1 MEPLL
6 PNRNED
12 EALSDWYK
20 LDVPEVLKQLQCEL
34 EKGLSSEEADRRRE
48 EFGKNE
54 LRERSS
60 RTVLAILIEQ
70 FTGTMVV
77 MLIVAVAVSFYLG
90 ETIDAIAIL
99 TIVIVNAALGFFQD
113 FRAEKAMAALQ
124 RMAVPTVRVRRN
136 GVISEKS
143 ARELVPGD
151 LVHVEAGTS
160 IPADG
165 RLVDCANLKVEEAA
179 LTGESEPVEKETA
192 PLTSDKPSLGDQF
205 NMLFM
210 GTVATYG
217 RGEMIVTTIGMQTA
231 LGQIATMLQT
241 VRREPTPMQKRL
253 AKLGRQLA
261 VAALVIVGVVFV
273 MGILRSESPKLMFM
287 TALSMAVAAVP
298 EGLPAVATV
307 ALALGARRMLQCQ
320 ALIRKLPA
328 VETLGSVTVIC
339 SDKTGTL
346 TQNQMHVAALQTM
359 DRCVDLSDKSGLED
373 GRSDECI
380 RADSG
385 AMLMLAAATLCNDAA
400 LDSEV
405 AENEGMHAT
414 GDPTETAL
422 VVAAARFGMPKALL
436 DRSMPRVDEVPFDSD
451 RKRMTTVHRLPSQ
464 SSGLPEHLHAKI
476 DGLCASGDTEA
487 IVCTK
492 GAVDAL
498 LPHVTRVYR
507 EGSVR
512 PLDDSSREQIHQ
524 AHDDLAGSGMRVLA
538 IGMRLSTRES
548 RSSGATSESWEED
561 LVLLGLAALIDPPR
575 REAGEA
581 VERCKAAGIR
591 PVMITGDHP
600 LTASY
605 IASQVGI
612 ATDRPS
618 LTGKQLAEMDST
630 ALESSVGEVSVYS
643 RVAPEHKLR
652 IVEAL
657 QAQGEVV
664 SMTGDGVNDAPALK
678 RADIGVAMGVTGTDV
693 AKEAA
698 EMVLMDDNFATIV
711 NAVEEG
717 RTIYDN
723 IRKFIKYT
731 MTSNAGEIWVMLF
744 APLIGMPLP
753 LLPLQILWV
762 NLVTD
767 GLPGLALSVE
777 PSERNTMRRPPYPPD
792 ESMFSR
798 GMATDI
804 VWIGLLMGIV
814 SLGTGYWYWWQDS
827 ENDAYWR
834 TMVFTVLTLSQ
845 MGNAL
850 AIRSDRDVLLRI
862 GVFSNMAL
870 MGSILLTFVLQLVVI
885 YLPAAQKVMR
895 TTSLSLIDLLIA
907 LALSS
912 VVFFAVELLKLVK
925 QRSR

>member
-1 MEPLL
+1 MESLL

-34 EKGLSSEEADRRRE
+34 EKGLSNEEADRRRE

-60 RTVLAILIEQ
+60 RTALAILIEQ

-77 MLIVAVAVSFYLG
+77 MLIVAAAVSFFLG
-90 ETIDAIAIL
+90 ETIDGIAIL
-99 TIVIVNAALGFFQD
+99 TIVILNAALGFFQD

-151 LVHVEAGTS
+151 LVYVEAGTS

-192 PLTSDKPSLGDQF
+192 ALTSDKPSLGDQF

-241 VRREPTPMQKRL
+241 VRREPTPLQKRL

-307 ALALGARRMLQCQ
+307 ALALGARRMLQRQ

-359 DRCVDLSDKSGLED
+359 DGRVDLSDKPSLED
-373 GRSDECI
+373 GRIDESL

-385 AMLMLAAATLCNDAA
+385 AMLLMAVATLCNDAT

-405 AENEGMHAT
+405 AKDEDMHAT

-422 VVAAARFGMPKALL
+422 VVAAARFGMPKSLL

-451 RKRMTTVHRLPSQ
+451 RKRMTTVHKLPSQ
-464 SSGLPEHLHAKI
+464 SSDLPEHLRGKI
-476 DGLCASGDTEA
+476 DGLCASGDAET

-507 EGSVR
+507 EGSVQ
-512 PLDDSSREQIHQ
+512 PLDDSTREQIHQ

-538 IGMRLSTRES
+538 IGMRLPTRES
-548 RSSGATSESWEED
+548 TSSDATSESWEED

-575 REAGEA
+575 PEAGEA
-581 VERCKAAGIR
+581 VGRCKAAGIR

-698 EMVLMDDNFATIV
+698 EMVLLDDNFATIV

-744 APLIGMPLP
+744 APLFGMPLP

-767 GLPGLALSVE
+767 GLPGLALAVE

-804 VWIGLLMGIV
+804 IWIGLLMGIV
-814 SLGTGYWYWWQDS
+814 SLGAGYWYWRQDP
-827 ENDAYWR
+827 ENTAYWR

-862 GVFSNMAL
+862 GLFSNMAL
-870 MGSILLTFVLQLVVI
+870 VGSILLTFVLQLVVI
-885 YLPAAQKVMR
+885 YLPAAQKVLR

-912 VVFFAVELLKLVK
+912 VVFFAVELVKLVK
-925 QRSR
+925 KRTR

>member
-1 MEPLL
+1 M
-6 PNRNED
+6 
-12 EALSDWYK
+12 SDWYK
-20 LDVPEVLKQLQCEL
+20 LAVPEVLKQLQCEL
-34 EKGLSSEEADRRRE
+34 EQGLSNEEADRRRDQ
-48 EFGKNE
+48 FGKNE
-54 LRERSS
+54 LQERSS
-60 RTVLAILIEQ
+60 RTALSILIEQ
-70 FTGTMVV
+70 LTGTMVV
-77 MLIVAVAVSFYLG
+77 MLIVAAGVSFYLG
-90 ETIDAIAIL
+90 ETIDGAAIL
-99 TIVIVNAALGFFQD
+99 TIVVLNAVLGFFQD

-124 RMAVPTVRVRRN
+124 RLAVPTVRVRRN
-136 GVISEKS
+136 GVIAEES
-143 ARELVPGD
+143 ARDLVPGD
-151 LVHVEAGTS
+151 LVYVEAGTS

-179 LTGESEPVEKETA
+179 LTGESEPVEKQTA
-192 PLTSDKPSLGDQF
+192 ALSSDKPTLGDQS

-210 GTVATYG
+210 GTIATYG
-217 RGEMIVTTIGMQTA
+217 RGEMIVTTTGMQTA

-241 VRREPTPMQKRL
+241 VRREATPLQKRL

-261 VAALVIVGVVFV
+261 VAALVIVGIVFV

-346 TQNQMHVAALQTM
+346 TQNRMHVAALQTL
-359 DRCVDLSDKSGLED
+359 DVRVDLSDKSAMEESQPGDQVPED
-373 GRSDECI
+373 LGITR
-380 RADSG
+380 
-385 AMLMLAAATLCNDAA
+385 MLAVAALCNDAT
-400 LDSEV
+400 LDCDV
-405 AENEGMHAT
+405 AVAQEQHVT

-422 VVAAARFGMPKALL
+422 VVAAARFGMPKGVL
-436 DRSMPRVDEVPFDSD
+436 DRTMPRVDEVPFDSD
-451 RKRMTTVHRLPSQ
+451 RKRMTTVHKLPDE
-464 SSGLPEHLHAKI
+464 SSSLPRQL
-476 DGLCASGDTEA
+476 SEA
-487 IVCTK
+487 IGGLRVSGGAETLICTK

-498 LPHVTRVYR
+498 LPHVTKMYR
-507 EGSVR
+507 EGDIQ
-512 PLDDSSREQIHQ
+512 PLDDSAREELHR
-524 AHDDLAGSGMRVLA
+524 AHDELAGSGMRVLA
-538 IGMRLSTRES
+538 IAMRLSGRDTPSLEK
-548 RSSGATSESWEED
+548 THQDLEED
-561 LVLLGLAALIDPPR
+561 LVFLGLAALIDPPR

-581 VERCKAAGIR
+581 VERCKTAGIR

-618 LTGKQLAEMDST
+618 MTGKQLAEMDSA
-630 ALESSVGEVSVYS
+630 ALASAVRDVSVYS

-678 RADIGVAMGVTGTDV
+678 KADIGVAMGITGTDV

-698 EMVLMDDNFATIV
+698 EMVLLDDNFATIV

-731 MTSNAGEIWVMLF
+731 MTSNAGEIWVMFF
-744 APLIGMPLP
+744 APLFGMPLP

-767 GLPGLALSVE
+767 GLPGLALAVE
-777 PSERNTMRRPPYPPD
+777 PSERDTMRRPPYPPD

-798 GMATDI
+798 GMGTDI

-814 SLGTGYWYWWQDS
+814 SLGIGYWYWWQDP

-850 AIRSDRDVLLRI
+850 AIRSDRDLLLRL
-862 GVFSNMAL
+862 GLFSNLAL
-870 MGSILLTFVLQLVVI
+870 LGAIVLTFVLQLVVI

-895 TTSLSLIDLLIA
+895 TTSLSPIDLMIA
-907 LALSS
+907 LALST
-912 VVFFAVELLKLVK
+912 VVFFAVELVKLVNL
-925 QRSR
+925 RSK